1 MAHEW
6 LMSCDNGWVVHYAN
20 RKDIDVLIL
29 TILTALP
36 FYIQAAK
43 KDPEDYRPHLNLS
56 AVHFE
61 LGKYKQSIEY
71 GQKALSTMNDEARQG
86 ISGERVSARI
96 AKARVLLKD
105 VDSLSTTGKSKGLD
119 PRHLPRYRPT
129 M

>member
-1 MAHEW
+1 MLCTSKEISLVECFWRFA
-6 LMSCDNGWVVHYAN
+6 L
-20 RKDIDVLIL
+20 KDIDILIL

-36 FYIQAAK
+36 LYLQAAK
-43 KDPEDYRPHLNLS
+43 TDPEDYRPHLNLN

-71 GQKALSTMNDEARQG
+71 GQKALSMMSDEARQG
-86 ISGERVSARI
+86 ISGERISARI

-105 VDSLSTTGKSKGLD
+105 ADSLTTTGKSKGLD
-119 PRHLPRYRPT
+119 PRHLPRYRST